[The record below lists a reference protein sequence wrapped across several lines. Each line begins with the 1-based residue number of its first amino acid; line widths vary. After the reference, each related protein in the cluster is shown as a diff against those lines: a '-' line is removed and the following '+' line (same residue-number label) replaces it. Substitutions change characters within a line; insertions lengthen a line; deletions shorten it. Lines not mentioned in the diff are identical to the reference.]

1 MRFTGKTAVV
11 TGAGQGIGAAIVTKL
26 ASEGA
31 RVAALDLNQD
41 NAQGVIDTLDGDHL
55 ALKCNVGDSA
65 DVIKAIRTAR
75 KEFGR
80 LDFAVNCAGIGQAKG
95 DGSDKFYGAMNQ
107 RNEELAA
114 KYPH

>member
-55 ALKCNVGDSA
+55 A
-65 DVIKAIRTAR
+65 
-75 KEFGR
+75 
-80 LDFAVNCAGIGQAKG
+80 
-95 DGSDKFYGAMNQ
+95 
-107 RNEELAA
+107 
-114 KYPH
+114 